1 MQAMTTASNRPAI
14 LWFRNDLRL
23 ADHAAL
29 HAAIETGRPVLPV
42 FVLDDA
48 APGPWRLG
56 GASRWWLHHSLE
68 ALGKALTG
76 LGAPL
81 VLRRG
86 DSVAVLS
93 DLVSETGAADVFTG
107 GLAEPRARR
116 VDQAVAE
123 ALGDRGARLQRMRTT
138 TLFNPDSIRT
148 KAGGAYGVYTP
159 FANACLALGGPKP
172 PLPAPKALHAAAPVR
187 SDRLRPCLTVA
198 EV

>member
-1 MQAMTTASNRPAI
+1 MEAGR
-14 LWFRNDLRL
+14 RL
-23 ADHAAL
+23 AL
-29 HAAIETGRPVLPV
+29 V
-42 FVLDDA
+42 A
-48 APGPWRLG
+48 APQPGSPG
-56 GASRWWLHHSLE
+56 KGADRSGSPPCP
-68 ALGKALTG
+68 A
-76 LGAPL
+76 
-81 VLRRG
+81 RRG

-93 DLVSETGAADVFTG
+93 DLVSEPGTADVFTG